1 MGFKN
6 GICRIR
12 LTDWFVAYQ
21 GSGNLGD
28 SKAAHSC
35 GSQKFWSVQSLS
47 LSPDSGLGDT
57 DRSYFDFH
65 SIFSDFAALWYSG
78 LDEHFKTNKYW
89 IKKILK
95 YAICPKNN
103 KPTCVLWAC
112 QKFWNPATLLT
123 FELFLQWDQIKIN
136 KSPLLWRFYSIFLTD
151 FGDKH

>member
-1 MGFKN
+1 MTKENTQFEAQLQFVSDAVLAFAHAFRYVCISFFLLLKSDFSTNATFKNPTGKPISCKYEVGFKN

-65 SIFSDFAALWYSG
+65 SIFSDFVDL
-78 LDEHFKTNKYW
+78 
-89 IKKILK
+89 
-95 YAICPKNN
+95 
-103 KPTCVLWAC
+103 
-112 QKFWNPATLLT
+112 
-123 FELFLQWDQIKIN
+123 
-136 KSPLLWRFYSIFLTD
+136 
-151 FGDKH
+151 